1 MTTSS
6 RQQRPAFS
14 LRVLLALSFVGLCI
28 AALVFQAASP
38 VARAATTKANASSV
52 SPLIFGT
59 NLQLYGNSD
68 SFLTD
73 SHYVPLLQQIHT
85 QIIRIPSRAGVQESV
100 LKAAAQKVHDMG
112 AAALVILGGQVRTN
126 PLADDTPVIQDM
138 NTIFGTSRVYYEF
151 GNEEDLN
158 NPPVTAAQY
167 TDQTPT
173 SWNAVI
179 PKLKSIANNA
189 FFIGPVN
196 YQYDDAYLRYFLQ
209 HANPRPD
216 AVSWHMYTCDTS
228 GVYKHPADTES
239 NCLANLDN
247 WTQHFSDARTAM
259 HSILGGNTELPII
272 ISEWNYDALKPID
285 NGDNNFINTWTTKA
299 LGLLASN
306 NAFASMQYAVDALT
320 PLISND
326 QLTQQARTFQSE
338 YTQLVG
344 GGSSTPTPTP
354 TLSPTATS
362 TSTPTPPTP
371 TPPPTSGFGFE
382 DGTTQG
388 WGTNGNVT
396 AVGST
401 DYAYVGTH
409 SLEVKFP
416 GTGSGDYPYTSVA
429 GSHLSP
435 SPQTG
440 QTLTAYVYVPGSVS
454 LSVSGWLFVQDSNFK
469 WYKESP
475 VTITKGAWKKLTF
488 TVPANA
494 NQIGIQFNGT
504 GSGSVYVDEMRWG

>member
-1 MTTSS
+1 VTTQP
-6 RQQRPAFS
+6 RQQRPIFS
-14 LRVLLALSFVGLCI
+14 LRILFALSFLVLCS
-28 AALVFQAASP
+28 AALVFQAMTP

-59 NLQLYGNSD
+59 NLQLYGSSD
-68 SFLTD
+68 AFLTD

-85 QIIRIPSRAGVQESV
+85 QIIRLPTRVGMPESV
-100 LKAAAQKVHDMG
+100 VKAAAQKVHDMG
-112 AAALVILGGQVRTN
+112 AAALVILGGQKRAN
-126 PLADDTPVIQDM
+126 PLADDTPVVQDM
-138 NTIFGTSRVYYEF
+138 NAVFRNSRVYYEF
-151 GNEEDLN
+151 GNEEDLQG
-158 NPPVTAAQY
+158 VSASQY
-167 TDQTPT
+167 TDATST

-179 PKLKSIANNA
+179 SKLKSIANNA

-216 AVSWHMYTCDTS
+216 AVSWHMYTCDTDGIYGPKQS
-228 GVYKHPADTES
+228 ES
-239 NCLANLDN
+239 TCLANLDG

-259 HSILGGNTELPII
+259 HTTLGGNIELPII
-272 ISEWNYDALKPID
+272 ISEWNYDPHIPQD
-285 NGDNNFINTWTTKA
+285 NGDTNFMNAWTTKA

-306 NAFASMQYAVDALT
+306 HAFASMQYAVDALT

-362 TSTPTPPTP
+362 TATPTPSPTA

-382 DGTTQG
+382 DGTAQG
-388 WGTNGNVT
+388 WSTSGNVT

-416 GTGSGDYPYTSVA
+416 GTGSDDYPYTSVA

-435 SPQTG
+435 APQSG
-440 QTLTAYVYVPGSVS
+440 QILTAYVYVPSSVS
-454 LSVSGWLFVQDSNFK
+454 LSVSGWLFVQDSNYK

-475 VTITKGAWKKLTF
+475 VTITKGTWNKLTF
-488 TVPANA
+488 AVPANA

-504 GSGSVYVDEMRWG
+504 GSGNVYVDEVRWS

>member
-1 MTTSS
+1 
-6 RQQRPAFS
+6 
-14 LRVLLALSFVGLCI
+14 
-28 AALVFQAASP
+28 
-38 VARAATTKANASSV
+38 
-52 SPLIFGT
+52 
-59 NLQLYGNSD
+59 
-68 SFLTD
+68 
-73 SHYVPLLQQIHT
+73 
-85 QIIRIPSRAGVQESV
+85 V

-112 AAALVILGGQVRTN
+112 AAALVILGGQARTN
-126 PLADDTPVIQDM
+126 PLADDTPVVQDM
-138 NTIFGTSRVYYEF
+138 NAVFGSSRVYYEF
-151 GNEEDLN
+151 GNEEDLQG
-158 NPPVTAAQY
+158 VSASQY
-167 TDQTPT
+167 TDGTST
-173 SWNAVI
+173 SWNTVI

-216 AVSWHMYTCDTS
+216 AVSWHMYTCDTD
-228 GVYKHPADTES
+228 GVYGPKQSES
-239 NCLANLDN
+239 TCLANLDG
-247 WTQHFSDARTAM
+247 WTQHFTDARTAM
-259 HSILGGNTELPII
+259 HATLGGNTELPII
-272 ISEWNYDALKPID
+272 ISEWNYDPHIPQD
-285 NGDNNFINTWTTKA
+285 NGDANFINAWTTKA

-320 PLISND
+320 PLISSD
-326 QLTQQARTFQSE
+326 QLTQQALTFQSE

-344 GGSSTPTPTP
+344 SGSSTPTPTTTQP
-354 TLSPTATS
+354 TPSPTATS
-362 TSTPTPPTP
+362 TSTPTPTPTP
-371 TPPPTSGFGFE
+371 PTPTPTPPTPTPTATPPPTSGFGFE

-435 SPQTG
+435 APKAG
-440 QTLTAYVYVPGSVS
+440 QTLTAYVYIPSSAS
-454 LSVSGWLFVQDSNFK
+454 LSVSGWLFVQDSNYK

-475 VTITKGAWKKLTF
+475 VTIGKGTWIKLTF
-488 TVPANA
+488 AVPANA

-504 GSGSVYVDEMRWG
+504 GSGSVYVDEVRWG